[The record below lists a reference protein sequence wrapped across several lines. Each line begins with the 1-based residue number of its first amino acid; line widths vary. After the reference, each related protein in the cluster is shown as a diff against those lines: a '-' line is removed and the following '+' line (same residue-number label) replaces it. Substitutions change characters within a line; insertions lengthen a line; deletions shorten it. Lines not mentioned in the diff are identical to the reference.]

1 MNYEPLKYVYKA
13 SGNPDAY
20 TLLLLHG
27 TGGDENDLIPLA
39 EDFNLGFNILS
50 LRGNISE
57 NGMPRFFKRLGMG
70 IFDEKD
76 LHFRTNELVA
86 FINEVADKENFN
98 PTRIIAL
105 GYSNGANI
113 AGAILLKYPQLLAGA
128 VLYRPMLPFKEFGT
142 FATNS
147 STPVLFT
154 SGQYDPTVKTD
165 DTNKYIELLRNA
177 GFNVESYALNASH
190 GLVSED
196 ISLSKVWFKQNFNL
210 L

>member
-39 EDFNLGFNILS
+39 EDFKLGFNILS
-50 LRGNISE
+50 LRGNVSE

-76 LHFRTNELVA
+76 LDFRTDELVD
-86 FINEVADKENFN
+86 FVTEIADKENFN
-98 PTRIIAL
+98 PTKIVAL

-113 AGAILLKYPQLLAGA
+113 AGAVLLKYPQFLAGA
-128 VLYRPMLPFKEFGT
+128 VLYRPMLPFKQFGVFSNT
-142 FATNS
+142 SN
-147 STPVLFT
+147 TPVFLT
-154 SGQYDPTVKTD
+154 SGQHDPTVNPD
-165 DTNKYIELLRNA
+165 DTAKYVALLRTA
-177 GFNVESYALNASH
+177 GYNVEDHVLNASH
-190 GLVSED
+190 GLVGED
-196 ISLSKVWFKQNFNL
+196 ILFSREWFAGNFKL
-210 L
+210 

>member
-39 EDFNLGFNILS
+39 EDFKLGFNILS
-50 LRGNISE
+50 VRGNVSE

-76 LHFRTNELVA
+76 LNFRTDELVT
-86 FINEVADKENFN
+86 FINEISDKENFN
-98 PTRIIAL
+98 VTRIIAL

-113 AGAILLKYPQLLAGA
+113 AGAILFKYPQLLAGA
-128 VLYRPMLPFKEFGT
+128 VLYRPMLPFKDFGV
-142 FATNS
+142 FSNNGN
-147 STPVLFT
+147 TPVFLT
-154 SGQYDPTVKTD
+154 SGQHDPTVNPN
-165 DTNKYIELLRNA
+165 DTARYVELLRTA
-177 GFNVESYALNASH
+177 GYNVDDYVLNASH
-190 GLVSED
+190 GLVRED
-196 ISLSKVWFKQNFNL
+196 ILFTREWFAGNFKL
-210 L
+210 